1 MSDAVSTLFLIY
13 ELWLLD
19 FSKKKK
25 TTMKTVGSFCFSLWY
40 VAFILDE
47 ASQSF
52 FASPLNMECGV
63 VLKPSEK

>member
-1 MSDAVSTLFLIY
+1 
-13 ELWLLD
+13 
-19 FSKKKK
+19 
-25 TTMKTVGSFCFSLWY
+25 MKTVGSFCFSLWY

-47 ASQSF
+47 VSQSF